1 MRHIILSIDILK
13 LGGKK
18 MEDYKLG
25 VKVSIVTILVN
36 IFLATFK
43 IMAGVIGHSS
53 AMLADGAH
61 TLSDILTTFVVL
73 VGLKISSKEA
83 DKEHPYGHEKYE
95 SIFAKILSILL
106 LLTGIFIG
114 YEGFKMLLSGNFV
127 EPKPIALVA
136 AFLSI
141 IIKEGMYWYTS
152 KTAKKIKS
160 ISMEADA
167 WHHRSDA
174 FSSIGTFAGVLGAR
188 LGIPALDPIAGIVV
202 SIFVIKIGMELYIK
216 SVKELVDESASEE
229 IIKII
234 KYKTKSVEGVM
245 DIKELKSRIFG
256 NKIYVDLEILVDS
269 DITVKEGHDIAENVH
284 DKLEEEVGDI
294 KHCMVHME
302 PFKNK

>member
-188 LGIPALDPIAGIVV
+188 LGSPALDPIAGIVV

-245 DIKELKSRIFG
+245 DIKELKTRIFG